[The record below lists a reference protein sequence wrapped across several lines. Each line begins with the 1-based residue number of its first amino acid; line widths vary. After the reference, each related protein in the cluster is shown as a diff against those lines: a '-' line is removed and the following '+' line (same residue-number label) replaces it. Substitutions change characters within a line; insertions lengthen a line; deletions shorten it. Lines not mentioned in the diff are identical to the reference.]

1 MTMKDEKP
9 YDKDVNENDSGKIHK
24 MKQTLAD
31 YLNERVNKLSS
42 SHKKVTLIIFGLL
55 MGAICLAQVIQS
67 LKAEGSGT
75 TISIDKITMPSDIH
89 YPSRGTRHQM
99 ETENLNRVLRLKYLL
114 DSLSNSEEGSNVFDS
129 LIHMRPG
136 LMDSV
141 NLFIQNNQS
150 H

>member
-1 MTMKDEKP
+1 MKAEKP
-9 YDKDVNENDSGKIHK
+9 YDKDVNENDSGRIHK

-31 YLNERVNKLSS
+31 YLNERVNKLSA
-42 SHKKVTLIIFGLL
+42 SHRKITLIIFGLL

-67 LKAEGSGT
+67 LKAERSNN
-75 TISIDKITMPSDIH
+75 TISIDKITMPRDIH
-89 YPSRGTRHQM
+89 EELGGMRHQI
-99 ETENLNRVLRLKYLL
+99 ETENLNRVLRLKQLL
-114 DSLSNSEEGSNVFDS
+114 DSLSSSEEGSNVFDS

>member
-1 MTMKDEKP
+1 MKEEKP
-9 YDKDVNENDSGKIHK
+9 YSKNVNENDSGRIHK

-31 YLNERVNKLSS
+31 YLNERVNKLSA
-42 SHKKVTLIIFGLL
+42 SHRKITLIIFGLL

-67 LKAEGSGT
+67 LKAERSNT
-75 TISIDKITMPSDIH
+75 AISIDKITMPRDIH
-89 YPSRGTRHQM
+89 EEFGGMRHQI
-99 ETENLNRVLRLKYLL
+99 ETENLNRVLRLKQLL

>member
-1 MTMKDEKP
+1 MKEEKP
-9 YDKDVNENDSGKIHK
+9 YDKDASENNSGRLHEVKR
-24 MKQTLAD
+24 TLAD
-31 YLNERVNKLSS
+31 YLNERVNRLST
-42 SHKKVTLIIFGLL
+42 SHRKITLIIFGLL

-67 LKAEGSGT
+67 LKAERSNN
-75 TISIDKITMPSDIH
+75 TISIDKIIMPRDIH
-89 YPSRGTRHQM
+89 KESGEILHRM
-99 ETENLNRVLRLKYLL
+99 ETENLHRVLRLKHLL
-114 DSLSNSEEGSNVFDS
+114 DSLSNSKEGSNVFDS

>member
-1 MTMKDEKP
+1 MKDEKTS
-9 YDKDVNENDSGKIHK
+9 DKDLQNNGSGRVHK
-24 MKQTLAD
+24 VKRTLAD
-31 YLNERVNKLSS
+31 YLNERVNKLSA
-42 SHKKVTLIIFGLL
+42 SHRKITLIIFGLL

-67 LKAEGSGT
+67 LKAEKSNY
-75 TISIDKITMPSDIH
+75 TISIDKITMPKDIH
-89 YPSRGTRHQM
+89 KESGEMLHQM
-99 ETENLNRVLRLKYLL
+99 ETENLNRVLRLKQLL
-114 DSLSNSEEGSNVFDS
+114 DSLSNSKAGSNVFDS

>member
-1 MTMKDEKP
+1 MKEEKP
-9 YDKDVNENDSGKIHK
+9 HDKDVNENDSGRIHK

-31 YLNERVNKLSS
+31 YLNERVNKLSA
-42 SHKKVTLIIFGLL
+42 SHRKITLIIFGLL

-67 LKAEGSGT
+67 LKAERSNN
-75 TISIDKITMPSDIH
+75 TISIDMITMPRDIH
-89 YPSRGTRHQM
+89 KEFGGTRYQV
-99 ETENLNRVLRLKYLL
+99 ETENLNRVLRLKHLL

>member
-1 MTMKDEKP
+1 MKEEKP
-9 YDKDVNENDSGKIHK
+9 NDKDIKDNGSGRIDKVK
-24 MKQTLAD
+24 RTLAD
-31 YLNERVNKLSS
+31 YLNERVNKLSAA
-42 SHKKVTLIIFGLL
+42 HRKITLIIFGLL

-67 LKAEGSGT
+67 LKAERSNT
-75 TISIDKITMPSDIH
+75 TISIDRITMPRDIH
-89 YPSRGTRHQM
+89 KESGEMRNRM
-99 ETENLNRVLRLKYLL
+99 ETENLNKVLRLKHLL

>member
-1 MTMKDEKP
+1 
-9 YDKDVNENDSGKIHK
+9 
-24 MKQTLAD
+24 
-31 YLNERVNKLSS
+31 
-42 SHKKVTLIIFGLL
+42 

-67 LKAEGSGT
+67 LKAERSNN
-75 TISIDKITMPSDIH
+75 TISIDKITMPRDIH
-89 YPSRGTRHQM
+89 KEFGGMRRQL
-99 ETENLNRVLRLKYLL
+99 ETENLNRVLRLKHLL
-114 DSLSNSEEGSNVFDS
+114 DSLGNSEEGSNVFDS

>member
-1 MTMKDEKP
+1 MKEEKPNDKDMKDNGSERI
-9 YDKDVNENDSGKIHK
+9 DKVKR
-24 MKQTLAD
+24 TLAT
-31 YLNERVNKLSS
+31 YLNERVNKLSAS
-42 SHKKVTLIIFGLL
+42 QRKITLIIFGLL

-67 LKAEGSGT
+67 LRAERSNT
-75 TISIDKITMPSDIH
+75 TISIDKITMPRDIH
-89 YPSRGTRHQM
+89 KESGEMLHQM
-99 ETENLNRVLRLKYLL
+99 ETENLNRVLRLKHLL
-114 DSLSNSEEGSNVFDS
+114 DSLSNSEGSNVFDS